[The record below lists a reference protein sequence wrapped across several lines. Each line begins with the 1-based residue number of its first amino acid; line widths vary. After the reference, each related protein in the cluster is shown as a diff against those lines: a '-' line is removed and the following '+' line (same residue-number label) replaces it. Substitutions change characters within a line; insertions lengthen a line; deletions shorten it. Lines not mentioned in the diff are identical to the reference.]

1 MKILITG
8 GKGLVGKNLEE
19 KLKEKFNVFAFGKN
33 ELNVEEKEK
42 VIDKVNEIKPDIV
55 IHCAAFSN
63 VDGCEVEREKAYK
76 INSFGTQ
83 NIAIACEE
91 IKSKLIYISTDFVF
105 DGKKGTPY
113 SEIDMPNPINHYG
126 KTKLLGEYYVSH
138 ILRNFIIIRTSR
150 IFGKY
155 GKNFASRF
163 PLLLKEKKEFY
174 LTTDVISCPTYV
186 EDLVRAIEFLIKND
200 FRGIIN
206 VCNKGECSWFE
217 FGKKVI
223 ELVQK
228 NGVKIIPVKFSDYNE
243 KKALRPHYSI
253 LNTDLLETLG
263 FKMPEWECSL
273 KEFIKISRGII
284 SD

>member
-1 MKILITG
+1 MRILITG

-19 KLKEKFNVFAFGKN
+19 KLKEKFNVFAFGKD

-42 VIDKVNEIKPDIV
+42 VINKIDEIKPDIV
-55 IHCAAFSN
+55 IHCAALSN
-63 VDGCEVEREKAYK
+63 VDRCEVEREKAYK
-76 INSFGTQ
+76 INSLGTQ
-83 NIAIACEE
+83 NVAIACGET
-91 IKSKLIYISTDFVF
+91 KSKMIYISTDFVF
-105 DGKKGTPY
+105 DGKKETPY
-113 SEIDMPNPINHYG
+113 SEIDIPSPINHYG

-138 ILRNFIIIRTSR
+138 ILNNFIIVRTSR

-174 LTTDVISCPTYV
+174 LTTDVISCPTSV
-186 EDLVRAIEFLIKND
+186 KDLVNVIEFLIEND

-206 VCNKGECSWFE
+206 ICNKGSCSWFE

-228 NGVKIIPVKFSDYNE
+228 DGVKIIPVKFSNYSK
-243 KKALRPHYSI
+243 KKALRPHYSA
-253 LNTDLLETLG
+253 LNTDLLEILG
-263 FKMPEWECSL
+263 FKMPEWEYSL
-273 KEFIKISRGII
+273 KEFVRNFQGG
-284 SD
+284 

>member
-8 GKGLVGKNLEE
+8 GKGFVGKNLEE
-19 KLKEKFNVFAFGKN
+19 KLKEKFSVFALGKD

-42 VIDKVNEIKPDIV
+42 VINKINEIKPDII

-63 VDGCEVEREKAYK
+63 VDGCEVEKEKAYR
-76 INSFGTQ
+76 INSLGTQ
-83 NIAIACEE
+83 NIAIACGE

-105 DGKKGTPY
+105 DGKKETPY
-113 SEIDMPNPINHYG
+113 SEIDIPSPINHYG

-138 ILRNFIIIRTSR
+138 ILSNFTIIRTSR

-174 LTTDVISCPTYV
+174 LTTDVVSCPTSV
-186 EDLVRAIEFLIKND
+186 KDLVNAIELLIEND
-200 FRGIIN
+200 FCGIIN
-206 VCNKGECSWFE
+206 VCNKGSCSWFE

-228 NGVKIIPVKFSDYNE
+228 DGVKIIPVKFSDYSE
-243 KKALRPHYSI
+243 KKALRPHYSV

-263 FKMPEWECSL
+263 FKMPEWEYSL
-273 KEFIKISRGII
+273 KEFVRNFQGG
-284 SD
+284 